1 MTERVV
7 EILIYIMMEIRKNHD
22 VSRKLDLLSRNL
34 IKKGY
39 TESEISS
46 AFTWLLDKIDHD
58 AEEMLPPQNASLK
71 HSFRHLH
78 EIERT
83 IIEPEAYGYIIQLRE
98 LGIIDEFDVEQIL
111 ERILMLGPSRVDVSD
126 VKSLI
131 SSLLSNSED
140 VFNGVFL
147 VNDGNQIIH

>member
-7 EILIYIMMEIRKNHD
+7 EILIYIMTEIRRNHD
-22 VSRKLDLLSRNL
+22 VSRKLDMLSQNL

-46 AFTWLLDKIDHD
+46 AFTWLLDKIDHE
-58 AEEMLPPQNASLK
+58 AEELMAPQSSSLK
-71 HSFRHLH
+71 NSFRHLH

-83 IIEPEAYGYIIQLRE
+83 IITPGAYGYIIQLRE

-111 ERILMLGPSRVDVSD
+111 ERSLMLGPSRVGVSD

-131 SSLLSNSED
+131 SSLLSSSEG
-140 VFNGVFL
+140 FINGVFL

>member
-7 EILIYIMMEIRKNHD
+7 EILIYIMTEIRRNHD
-22 VSRKLDLLSRNL
+22 VSKKLDMLSQNL

-46 AFTWLLDKIDHD
+46 AFTWLLDKIEHE
-58 AEEMLPPQNASLK
+58 AEEMLPAESSSLK

-78 EIERT
+78 EIERSV
-83 IIEPEAYGYIIQLRE
+83 IAPEAHGYIIQLRE
-98 LGIIDEFDVEQIL
+98 LGIIDEFDLEQIL
-111 ERILMLGPSRVDVSD
+111 ERILMLGPSQVGVTD
-126 VKSLI
+126 VKHLI
-131 SSLLSNSED
+131 SSLLSNSD
-140 VFNGVFL
+140 DFVNGVLL